1 MSDDL
6 KKKKKKKKSSEENT
20 SKKKSKGL
28 VKSSGLDTDMPK
40 KKKKKSSES
49 GDTIVK
55 VSGGEKKLKKKD
67 EAPEKAMLPVE
78 KDDYIIVRVGK
89 KNKLCFAHSPKRNTA
104 YIEDTMANEE
114 PQTVEYTAE
123 TLVANLGSDPAP
135 GKAYGVDIQPHYGE
149 VQTPIGPMHIYRKM
163 EDDEK
168 EAVTIAIKRIKKK
181 VDEQGLGKVFPF
193 TRLEVL
199 NAKGK
204 WAGSYSVSFK
214 SGTPEDMVRLHPK
227 ILSDQIYNQ
236 YIFAHETGH
245 GIWFKFVSEKIRAE
259 WLEIYNGLTKVSK
272 AKKSEMEELC
282 TSLVASQQSVRE
294 FQRDIEEDELQL
306 FKEALAYLKK
316 HHKLSP
322 EDVNTLLNQNSKVL
336 ASIWPTSASFSNS
349 ESLISEYAK
358 VSVQE
363 MFAEAYAYHTTGKE
377 IPKSVKKLLE
387 KTLKAAQASD

>member
-20 SKKKSKGL
+20 SKKL
-28 VKSSGLDTDMPK
+28 VKSSGLDTKMK
-40 KKKKKSSES
+40 KKKKKSSEES

-55 VSGGEKKLKKKD
+55 VSGGKKLAKKE

-78 KDDYIIVRVGK
+78 KDDFIIVRIGK

-104 YIEDTMANEE
+104 YIEDTMANDE

-149 VQTPIGPMHIYRKM
+149 VATPIGPMHIYRKL
-163 EDDEK
+163 EDEEK
-168 EAVTIAIKRIKKK
+168 EAITIAIKRIKKK
-181 VDEQGLGKVFPF
+181 VEEQGLGKVFPF

-204 WAGSYSVSFK
+204 WAGTYSVSFK
-214 SGTPEDMVRLHPK
+214 SGTPEDMVKLHPK
-227 ILSDQIYNQ
+227 IISDQIYNQ
-236 YIFAHETGH
+236 YIFAHEIGH
-245 GIWFKFVSEKIRAE
+245 GIWFKFVSEKVRAE
-259 WLEIYNGLTKVSK
+259 WLEIYNSLTKVSK
-272 AKKSEMEELC
+272 AKKQEMEDLC

-294 FQRDIEEDELQL
+294 FQRDIEEDELAL
-306 FKEALAYLKK
+306 FKEALGYLKK
-316 HHKLSP
+316 HHKMSP
-322 EDVNTLLNQNSKVL
+322 EDVNTLLNQNSKAL
-336 ASIWPTSASFSNS
+336 AAIWPTSASYSNS

-387 KTLKAAQASD
+387 KTLKNAQASD

>member
-6 KKKKKKKKSSEENT
+6 KKKKKKHSNGEENT
-20 SKKKSKGL
+20 KKKSKGL
-28 VKSSGLDTDMPK
+28 VKSTGLDLKPK
-40 KKKKKSSES
+40 KKKSEEN

-55 VSGGEKKLKKKD
+55 VSAGSGKKLAKKE
-67 EAPEKAMLPVE
+67 EAPAKAMLPVE

-104 YIEDTMANEE
+104 YIEDTMANDE

-123 TLVANLGSDPAP
+123 TLVANLGSDPVP

-149 VQTPIGPMHIYRKM
+149 VQTPIGPMHLYRKL

-204 WAGSYSVSFK
+204 WAGSYTVSFK

-236 YIFAHETGH
+236 YILAHEIGH
-245 GIWFKFVSEKIRAE
+245 GIWYKFVSEKVRSE
-259 WLEIYNGLTKVSK
+259 WLEVYNGLTKVSK
-272 AKKSEMEELC
+272 AKKSEMEDLC
-282 TSLVASQQSVRE
+282 TSLVASQQSVRD
-294 FQRDIEEDELQL
+294 FQRDIEEDELQM
-306 FKEALAYLKK
+306 FKEALAYLKR

-322 EDVNTLLNQNSKVL
+322 EDVNTLLNQNSKAL
-336 ASIWPTSASFSNS
+336 AVIWPTSASFSNS
-349 ESLISEYAK
+349 ESLLGDYSL

-363 MFAEAYAYHTTGKE
+363 MFAEAYAFHTTGKE
-377 IPKSVKKLLE
+377 IPKSIRKILDR
-387 KTLKAAQASD
+387 TLKNAQASE